1 MRCHCNEDDRNHTK
15 HAALFVDPES
25 HFQQHAATRH
35 ETPPADQLHC
45 NLHVL
50 LLPGPRDQKRQNA
63 TEQIIE
69 AADKKL
75 KKRKT
80 EITTNNEDNEESSLS
95 YTENQ
100 NKRTTT
106 GNTSMTKV
114 TPI

>member
-1 MRCHCNEDDRNHTK
+1 MASEK
-15 HAALFVDPES
+15 
-25 HFQQHAATRH
+25 
-35 ETPPADQLHC
+35 
-45 NLHVL
+45 
-50 LLPGPRDQKRQNA
+50 A

-80 EITTNNEDNEESSLS
+80 EIITTNNEDNEESSLS
-95 YTENQ
+95 YTEYQ